1 MTDISMALGH
11 ARTRDIDGLEAQT
24 LLLHVLKR
32 PRHDRAWLLLN
43 DRLALSPQEQA
54 QFQHGLERLQQGEPL
69 AYLTGVQAFHGL
81 DFQVTP
87 DVLVPRADTETLV
100 DWALSLPLPHAP
112 IAVLDLGTGSGAVA
126 LAIKHQRPE
135 WSVHAVDQSLGA
147 LRVAQANAAQL
158 QLNVHFRQSDWL
170 QSVTGAFDLIVA
182 NPPYIAQGDP
192 HLPALAHE
200 PQTALVSGPKGLDDL
215 QTIATQAMAHLKPG
229 AWLLLEHG
237 YDQAQTVCA
246 LLRGQGYGQVQSRND
261 LAGIA
266 RCSGGMR
273 GEVK

>member
-158 QLNVHFRQSDWL
+158 QLDVHFRQSDWL

-200 PQTALVSGPKGLDDL
+200 PQTALVSGPNGLDDL
-215 QTIATQAMAHLKPG
+215 QTISTQAMAHLKPG

-237 YDQAQTVCA
+237 YDQAQAVCA

>member
-43 DRLALSPQEQA
+43 DRLPLSPQEQA
-54 QFQHGLERLQQGEPL
+54 QFQDGLERLQQGEPL

-81 DFQVTP
+81 DLQVTP

-126 LAIKHQRPE
+126 LALKHQRPE

-158 QLNVHFRQSDWL
+158 QLDVHFRQSDWL

-192 HLPALAHE
+192 HLPALTHE

-215 QTIATQAMAHLKPG
+215 LTIATQAMAHLKPG

-237 YDQAQTVCA
+237 YDQAQAVCA

>member
-1 MTDISMALGH
+1 MNVTQALHH

-43 DRLALSPQEQA
+43 DRLPLSPQEQA
-54 QFQHGLERLQQGEPL
+54 QFQDGLERLQQGEPL

-81 DFQVTP
+81 DLQVTP

-126 LAIKHQRPE
+126 LALKHQRPE

-158 QLNVHFRQSDWL
+158 QLDVHFRQSDWL

-237 YDQAQTVCA
+237 YDQAQAVCA

>member
-1 MTDISMALGH
+1 MNVIQALHH

-43 DRLALSPQEQA
+43 DRLPLSPQEQA
-54 QFQHGLERLQQGEPL
+54 QFQDGLERLQQGEPL

-158 QLNVHFRQSDWL
+158 QLDVHFRQSDWL

-192 HLPALAHE
+192 HLPALTHE

-237 YDQAQTVCA
+237 YDQAQAVCA

>member
-1 MTDISMALGH
+1 MNVTLALQH
-11 ARTRDIDGLEAQT
+11 ARSRDIDGLEAQT

-54 QFQHGLERLQQGEPL
+54 QFQNGLERLQQGEPL
-69 AYLTGVQAFHGL
+69 AYLTGMQAFHGL
-81 DFQVTP
+81 DLLVTP

-126 LAIKHQRPE
+126 LALKHQRPD

-147 LRVAQANAAQL
+147 LRVAQTNADRL
-158 QLNVHFRQSDWL
+158 QLDVHFRQSDWL
-170 QSVTGAFDLIVA
+170 QSVTGVFDLIVA

-200 PQTALVSGPKGLDDL
+200 PPTALVSGPKGLDDL
-215 QTIATQAMAHLKPG
+215 QTIATQATAHLKPG

-237 YDQAQTVCA
+237 YDQAQAVCA

>member
-54 QFQHGLERLQQGEPL
+54 QFQDGLERLQQGEPL

-126 LAIKHQRPE
+126 LALKHQRPE

-158 QLNVHFRQSDWL
+158 QLDVHFRQSDWL

-237 YDQAQTVCA
+237 YDQAQAVCA

>member
-158 QLNVHFRQSDWL
+158 QLDVHFRQSDWL

-237 YDQAQTVCA
+237 YDQAQAVCA
-246 LLRGQGYGQVQSRND
+246 MLRGQGYGQVQSRND

>member
-1 MTDISMALGH
+1 MNVTQALHH

-43 DRLALSPQEQA
+43 DRLPLSPQEQA
-54 QFQHGLERLQQGEPL
+54 QFQDGLERLQQGEPL

-81 DFQVTP
+81 DLQVTP

-100 DWALSLPLPHAP
+100 DWALSLPLPHTP

-126 LAIKHQRPE
+126 LALKHQRPE

-158 QLNVHFRQSDWL
+158 QLDVHFRQSDWL

-237 YDQAQTVCA
+237 YDQAQAVCA

>member
-1 MTDISMALGH
+1 
-11 ARTRDIDGLEAQT
+11 
-24 LLLHVLKR
+24 
-32 PRHDRAWLLLN
+32 
-43 DRLALSPQEQA
+43 
-54 QFQHGLERLQQGEPL
+54 
-69 AYLTGVQAFHGL
+69 
-81 DFQVTP
+81 
-87 DVLVPRADTETLV
+87 
-100 DWALSLPLPHAP
+100 
-112 IAVLDLGTGSGAVA
+112 
-126 LAIKHQRPE
+126 
-135 WSVHAVDQSLGA
+135 
-147 LRVAQANAAQL
+147 
-158 QLNVHFRQSDWL
+158 
-170 QSVTGAFDLIVA
+170 LIVA

-200 PQTALVSGPKGLDDL
+200 PPTALVSGPKGLDDL

-237 YDQAQTVCA
+237 YDQAQAVCA